1 MEFGIVGL
9 ERAGKSTLFSLLTS
23 APAPTSRGYREA
35 RVGLAQV
42 PDARLAALAA
52 LFQPRKVTPATV
64 RFVDVPSLSKGG
76 SDSLNLPELRLV
88 DALAVVIRGFTNE
101 AVPHPE
107 GSVNPARDLELIET
121 ELLLADLQVAEA
133 RLARLARDLARRK
146 SLQLEQERQ
155 LLERCTT
162 ALAAG
167 HPLRELELTAEEEK
181 LIKGFTFLS
190 RKPMLVILNADEAA
204 TRDLEGALRHAGLE
218 PLRGRPRLATS
229 VVCAPLEEE
238 IARLSSDE
246 QAEFLAEL
254 GLPDRALD
262 RLLSAAFRLLGLI
275 CFYTAGE
282 DECRAWPIREG
293 TRAAQAA
300 GTVHSDFERGFI
312 RAEVVDWRELL
323 AAGSFAACRSRGT
336 LRLEGRDYLVR
347 EDDVIVFRFNV

>member
-1 MEFGIVGL
+1 MDFGIVGL
-9 ERAGKSTLFSLLTS
+9 EGAGKSTLFSLLTS
-23 APAPTSRGYREA
+23 APAPPSRGLRDA

-42 PDARLAALAA
+42 PDPRLAALAA
-52 LFQPRKVTPATV
+52 LFRPRKVTPAAV

-88 DALAVVIRGFTNE
+88 DGLAVVLRGFTNE

-107 GSVNPARDLELIET
+107 GTVDPARDLELIET
-121 ELLLADLQVAEA
+121 QLLLADLQVAEA
-133 RLARLARDLARRK
+133 RLSRLARDLARRR
-146 SLQLEQERQ
+146 SPELERERQ
-155 LLERCTT
+155 LLERC
-162 ALAAG
+162 AHQLAEG
-167 HPLRELELTAEEEK
+167 RPLRELALSEEEERR
-181 LIKGFTFLS
+181 LKGFTFLS

-204 TRDLEGALRHAGLE
+204 IGDLDAALRRFGLE
-218 PLRGRPRLATS
+218 YLQERPRLVAS

-238 IARLSSDE
+238 IARLSSEE
-246 QAEFLAEL
+246 QAEFLAAL

-262 RLLSAAFRLLGLI
+262 RLLRAAFRLLGFI

-282 DECRAWPIREG
+282 DECRAWPIRQG

-312 RAEVVDWRELL
+312 RAEVVDWRELV

-336 LRLEGRDYLVR
+336 LRLEGRDYPVR